1 MGHSRVKWQL
11 HLAGMAKLCQKFG
24 EKINFASRIMG
35 TGGNYLKKSLFAQ
48 RYDRVFLVRSF
59 LSVRF
64 SIYRRVTGVAM
75 R

>member
-1 MGHSRVKWQL
+1 
-11 HLAGMAKLCQKFG
+11 
-24 EKINFASRIMG
+24 MG
-35 TGGNYLKKSLFAQ
+35 TGGNYLKTSLFAQ

-59 LSVRF
+59 LSARF

>member
-1 MGHSRVKWQL
+1 
-11 HLAGMAKLCQKFG
+11 
-24 EKINFASRIMG
+24 MG

-48 RYDRVFLVRSF
+48 RYDRVFLIRSF
-59 LSVRF
+59 LSARF

>member
-24 EKINFASRIMG
+24 EKINFASRIMLI
-35 TGGNYLKKSLFAQ
+35 TLFAQ

-59 LSVRF
+59 LSARF